1 MAPSEH
7 LQTHANASQVTT
19 AVLAPPGAV
28 GPVQVRV
35 EFGALTHVGKVR
47 PNNEDQYLIA
57 RLSKAV
63 QVLSTSLPDDRDSR
77 PQSQEGYVML
87 VADGMGGAGGGEVA
101 SALVIQEARR
111 HILHTA
117 KWYFRLDDADDDVR
131 LRTLHDILQQI
142 DRRVIEEAEADP
154 ALHGMGTT
162 LTAASTVGDEVFLV
176 HVGDSRAYLFRQ
188 GELDQ
193 LTRDHTLAQQLAE
206 CGVIRQEEVRSHRL
220 RNVLTNVVG
229 GQPGLKGEVARLR
242 VANGDRLLL
251 CTDGLNDSVPDPR
264 IAELLARHPDPEEA
278 CRALVEAAL
287 EGGGRDNIT
296 VVLAAYAVPGR

>member
-1 MAPSEH
+1 
-7 LQTHANASQVTT
+7 
-19 AVLAPPGAV
+19 V
-28 GPVQVRV
+28 GVRV

-57 RLSKAV
+57 RLCKSV
-63 QVLSTSLPDDRDSR
+63 QVLSTSLPDDRGSR

-101 SALVIQEARR
+101 SALVTQEAKR

-117 KWYFRLDDADDDVR
+117 KWFFRLDDADEEVR

-162 LTAASTVGDEVFLV
+162 LTAASTVGDEVFIV
-176 HVGDSRAYLFRQ
+176 HVGDSRAYLLRR

-193 LTRDHTLAQQLAE
+193 LTRDHTLAQQLAAR
-206 CGVIRQEEVRSHRL
+206 GVIRQEEVRSHRL

-229 GQPGLKGEVARLR
+229 GQTEVKGEVARLR
-242 VANGDRLLL
+242 VADGDRLLL
-251 CTDGLNDSVPDPR
+251 CTDGLNDSVPDAR
-264 IAELLARHPDPEEA
+264 IAELLTRHPNPEEA

-296 VVLAAYAVPGR
+296 VVLAAYSVPGR